1 MVSLLGSV
9 TSVSLVG
16 MEQHSTPFG
25 GLGDGMTIDDLNSR
39 SPLSHK
45 LGIIFT
51 ELSVERV
58 VATMPVEGNQQFLGL
73 LHGGA
78 TLALAETLGSVA
90 AFLHSQALHP
100 QGRPVV
106 GTELGAS
113 HLRSA
118 REGIVIG
125 TCEPI
130 HLGSTLTTHLITVR
144 DEQQRVI
151 SSCRMTNMILDPD
164 RARGSSA
171 PETGSAAEPTV

>member
-16 MEQHSTPFG
+16 MEQQSTPFS

-45 LGIIFT
+45 LGITFT
-51 ELSVERV
+51 ELSVGRV

-90 AFLHSQALHP
+90 AFLHSQ
-100 QGRPVV
+100 GRPVV

-118 REGIVIG
+118 RDGMVTG

-151 SSCRMTNMILDPD
+151 SSCRMTNMILDPN
-164 RARGSSA
+164 RSRGSAA
-171 PETGSAAEPTV
+171 PETGPAAEPTV

>member
-1 MVSLLGSV
+1 MTRSRWGVVSLLGWV

-16 MEQHSTPFG
+16 MEQHSTPSLPN
-25 GLGDGMTIDDLNSR
+25 LGTDVTLEDLNSR
-39 SPLSHK
+39 SPLSQK
-45 LGIIFT
+45 LGITFT
-51 ELSVERV
+51 ELTVERV
-58 VATMPVEGNQQFLGL
+58 VATMPVDGNQQFLGL

-90 AFLHSQALHP
+90 AYLHAG
-100 QGRPVV
+100 GRPVV

-118 REGIVIG
+118 REGVVTG

-144 DEQQRVI
+144 DEQQRII
-151 SSCRMTNMILDPD
+151 SSCRMTNLILDPQ
-164 RARGSSA
+164 RSQRSSH
-171 PETGSAAEPTV
+171 PVSTPGR

>member
-1 MVSLLGSV
+1 MVSLLGGV

-16 MEQHSTPFG
+16 MEQHSTPSFG
-25 GLGDGMTIDDLNSR
+25 DLGTGVTLEDLNSR
-39 SPLSHK
+39 SPLSQK
-45 LGIIFT
+45 LGITFT
-51 ELSVERV
+51 ELTVERV
-58 VATMPVEGNQQFLGL
+58 VATMPVAGNQQFLGL

-90 AFLHSQALHP
+90 AFLHAR
-100 QGRPVV
+100 GKPVV

-118 REGIVIG
+118 REGVVTG

-144 DEQQRVI
+144 DDQERII
-151 SSCRMTNMILDPD
+151 SSCRMTNLILDPRRSQRPSGQPD
-164 RARGSSA
+164 QET
-171 PETGSAAEPTV
+171 PEG